1 MGNPSLKIPGLG
13 FGEPFANTL
22 AGPPESTIPTGF
34 CFRMSESFELYGIT
48 EENTLDSLILLAM
61 TWVYWDPK
69 SRTTIV
75 CGMML
80 K

>member
-1 MGNPSLKIPGLG
+1 MGTPSLNIPGLG
-13 FGEPFANTL
+13 FGESSANTL

-34 CFRMSESFELYGIT
+34 CFRMSESFELYGRT
-48 EENTLDSLILLAM
+48 EENTLASLILLAM

-75 CGMML
+75 CGIML